1 MRRLFHITVAVLVIA
16 GGTYLFLFVRGLLF
30 EAQMSLGII
39 RQKDPGLRSQIVNKE
54 SYLPP
59 ADGLL
64 RPSQI
69 MVLHEISR
77 HLDSMAS
84 GNAPQREVDAQLV
97 YMLNRFTMSASEY
110 QWVRN
115 SATRLM
121 LTSRKSGLVTADS
134 ANSRRLAMILKDV
147 SQFRRFYRDSLDRG
161 LL

>member
-1 MRRLFHITVAVLVIA
+1 MRRLFHITVAVLVVA

-54 SYLPP
+54 NYLPP
-59 ADGLL
+59 TDGLL

-77 HLDSMAS
+77 QLDSMAL
-84 GNAPQREVDAQLV
+84 GNAPQREIDAQLV
-97 YMLNRFTMSASEY
+97 RMLNRFTMSASEY
-110 QWVRN
+110 QWVRS

-121 LTSRKSGLVTADS
+121 LSRRTEGRASADS
-134 ANSRRLAMILKDV
+134 ANSRRLAMILSDV
-147 SQFRRFYRDSLDRG
+147 NMFRRFYRDSLDRG